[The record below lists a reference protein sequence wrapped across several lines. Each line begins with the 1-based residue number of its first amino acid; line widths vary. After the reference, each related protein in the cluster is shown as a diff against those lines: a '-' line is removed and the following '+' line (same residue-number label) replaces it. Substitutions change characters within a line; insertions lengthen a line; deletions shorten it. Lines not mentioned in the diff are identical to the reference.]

1 LSQTGKTKIVRLT
14 RDNEEQILRQA
25 SSVLA
30 RDLLLIFPT
39 DTVYGIG
46 GAAFSP
52 AVHDQLAELKGT
64 REGKAYAL
72 LVSNL
77 DIVQQIAG
85 RALEGAALRLAQN
98 FWPGALTII
107 WHAGP
112 GVSSDYAAP
121 DSSIG
126 YRVPDHAFLR
136 SLLAAAGGVI
146 WATSANRPNATPPA
160 TFNAIESDVMERAA
174 LAIDGNETLPGVSS
188 TVVDPRTRPARI
200 VREGAISVKDIR
212 TVLGEEIPA

>member
-1 LSQTGKTKIVRLT
+1 M
-14 RDNEEQILRQA
+14 
-25 SSVLA
+25 LA
-30 RDLLLIFPT
+30 NDLLLIFPT

-52 AVHDQLAELKGT
+52 AVCDQLAELKGT

-77 DIVQQIAG
+77 NTVERIAG
-85 RALEGAALRLAQN
+85 RALDGAALRLAWE
-98 FWPGALTII
+98 FWPGALTIV
-107 WHAGP
+107 WHAGIN
-112 GVSSDYAAP
+112 VDFEYTASDN
-121 DSSIG
+121 SIG

-136 SLLAAAGGVI
+136 ALLSATGGAI
-146 WATSANRPNATPPA
+146 WATSANPPNAPPPA
-160 TFNAIESDVMERAA
+160 TFDSIESCVMEHAA

-212 TVLGEEIPA
+212 TVLNEEIPT

>member
-1 LSQTGKTKIVRLT
+1 MSQTGKTEIVRLT
-14 RDNEEQILRQA
+14 RDNEEQIRRQA

-52 AVHDQLAELKGT
+52 AVHERLAELKGT

-72 LVSNL
+72 LVSTL

-85 RALEGAALRLAQN
+85 RALEGAALRLAQE
-98 FWPGALTII
+98 FWPGALTIV

-112 GVSSDYAAP
+112 AVSSDYAAS
-121 DSSIG
+121 DRSIG
-126 YRVPDHAFLR
+126 YRMPDHAFLR
-136 SLLAAAGGVI
+136 TLLAAAGGAM
-146 WATSANRPNATPPA
+146 WATSANRPNAPPPA
-160 TFNAIESDVMERAA
+160 TFTSIKSDVIERAA
-174 LAIDGNETLPGVSS
+174 LAIDGNEKLPGTSS
-188 TVVDPRTRPARI
+188 TIVDPRTRPARI
-200 VREGAISVKDIR
+200 LREGAISVKDIR
-212 TVLGEEIPA
+212 AVLAEEIST